1 MKNIRLFLRDIE
13 KMKAIMSSILF
24 IPTVLFICLM
34 LPIETLAAESTCT
47 IKAGRQ
53 DAYVVVTD
61 YDRDGNPLRRRG
73 DRFNGVIKKGERQT
87 IKSLYGKIRYNY
99 RLYNQ
104 SRSSGRN
111 FTNCQ
116 RGKIIQLP

>member
-1 MKNIRLFLRDIE
+1 MKTLMLG
-13 KMKAIMSSILF
+13 ILF
-24 IPTVLFICLM
+24 ISTVLLIGFM
-34 LPIETLAAESTCT
+34 FPAETPAADFSCK

-61 YDRDGNPLRRRG
+61 YDREGNPLRSRG
-73 DRFNGVIKKGERQT
+73 ERFQGVIKKNQRQE
-87 IKSLYGKIRYNY
+87 IKSLFGRIRYSY

-111 FTNCQ
+111 SANCEG
-116 RGKIIQLP
+116 GKTIKLP